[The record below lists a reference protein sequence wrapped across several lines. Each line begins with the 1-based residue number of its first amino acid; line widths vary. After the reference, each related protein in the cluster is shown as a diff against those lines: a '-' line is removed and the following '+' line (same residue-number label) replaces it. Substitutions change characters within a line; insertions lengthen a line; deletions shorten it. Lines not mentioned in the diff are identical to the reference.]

1 MHRFASTFLTKR
13 LATLAVAVATLSLA
27 TIAVAQTERSRIGD
41 AFLSPDALATIVVS
55 VSDTMASP
63 AAELY
68 PTEVAD
74 AWCEQNFGIAARDIN
89 QIQVIV
95 GNPGPNGPLGGA
107 VISFNA
113 DFDAK
118 RLNPQMVDTQQ
129 PIDVD
134 GNTAYEIAAMPGMVM
149 YAKDPRTVLVAS
161 ENYLTVMLGAE
172 SEKSTG
178 PLARMA
184 ATIPQAGNLTVMTLI
199 EPMRPMINGL
209 VQMQSEQIPDPF
221 RGFTR
226 IPDLIDAVVMRVDIG
241 DPEEEMKLVMV
252 AGDEAKADECL
263 DTMKQGMQAG
273 QEMLL
278 AQMTQG
284 LNSDDPVG
292 AATSQYMQ
300 RLSDHYIG
308 MMTPRKDGLRLT
320 IKAKASQGMAV
331 QGVLVGLLLPAVQAA
346 RESAR
351 RMSSANNLKQ
361 IGLAIHN
368 YHSAYRKLPQN
379 ITSEDGKPLLSW
391 RVAILPFVDQ
401 LDLYR
406 EFKLDE
412 PWDSPH
418 NIKLMDKM
426 PALLTHPG
434 IPTAAGTTVYQRPT
448 GKAFMFAN
456 SELRFR
462 DVTDGLS
469 NTIMVVE
476 SVGQD
481 AVQWT
486 KPTDIQLD
494 IEQPVDALED
504 GTRQGFHVL
513 LADGAVV
520 YLVNTIDPATFKAML
535 TRAGQEVVD
544 F

>member
-1 MHRFASTFLTKR
+1 MHNFASIRPTTA
-13 LATLAVAVATLSLA
+13 LATLTAAVATFSFASLA
-27 TIAVAQTERSRIGD
+27 IAQTERMRVGD
-41 AFLSPDALATIVVS
+41 AFLPPDAVATVVVA

-89 QIQVIV
+89 QIQMIL
-95 GNPGPNGPLGGA
+95 GNPGPNGPMGGA

-134 GNTAYEIAAMPGMVM
+134 GYTAYEIAAMPGMVM

-172 SEKSTG
+172 REKRSA
-178 PLARMA
+178 PLAKMA
-184 ATIPQAGNLTVMTLI
+184 ATIPQAGNLTLMTLI
-199 EPMRPMINGL
+199 EPMRPLINGF
-209 VQMQSEQIPDPF
+209 VQMQSEQIPAPL

-226 IPDLIDAVVMRVDIG
+226 IPDLIDAVVMRVDIQ
-241 DPEEEMKLVMV
+241 DPEEGMKLVMI

-263 DTMKQGMQAG
+263 ETMKQGMLAG
-273 QEMLL
+273 REMLL
-278 AQMTQG
+278 AQMSQG
-284 LNSDDPVG
+284 SNPDDPVG
-292 AATSQYMQ
+292 AATTQYMQ
-300 RLSDHYIG
+300 RLTDHYINT
-308 MMTPRKDGLRLT
+308 MTPKKDGSRLT
-320 IKAKASQGMAV
+320 IKAKASQGMAI
-331 QGVLVGLLLPAVQAA
+331 QGVWVGLLLPAVQAA

-368 YHSAYRKLPQN
+368 YHSVYRKLPHN
-379 ITSEDGKPLLSW
+379 IMSEDGKPLLSW

-401 LDLYR
+401 AELYR

-426 PALLTHPG
+426 PAVLTHPG
-434 IPTAAGTTVYQRPT
+434 IPTAGGTTVYQRPT
-448 GKAFMFAN
+448 GKALLSAEN
-456 SELRFR
+456 ELRFR

-486 KPTDIQLD
+486 KPNDIQLEID
-494 IEQPVDALED
+494 QPVDALDD

-513 LADGAVV
+513 LADGAVI
-520 YLVNTIDPATFKAML
+520 YLVNTIEPATFKAML
-535 TRAGQEVVD
+535 TRAGQEIVD

>member
-1 MHRFASTFLTKR
+1 
-13 LATLAVAVATLSLA
+13 
-27 TIAVAQTERSRIGD
+27 
-41 AFLSPDALATIVVS
+41 
-55 VSDTMASP
+55 
-63 AAELY
+63 
-68 PTEVAD
+68 
-74 AWCEQNFGIAARDIN
+74 
-89 QIQVIV
+89 
-95 GNPGPNGPLGGA
+95 
-107 VISFNA
+107 
-113 DFDAK
+113 
-118 RLNPQMVDTQQ
+118 
-129 PIDVD
+129 
-134 GNTAYEIAAMPGMVM
+134 
-149 YAKDPRTVLVAS
+149 
-161 ENYLTVMLGAE
+161 
-172 SEKSTG
+172 
-178 PLARMA
+178 
-184 ATIPQAGNLTVMTLI
+184 
-199 EPMRPMINGL
+199 
-209 VQMQSEQIPDPF
+209 
-221 RGFTR
+221 
-226 IPDLIDAVVMRVDIG
+226 
-241 DPEEEMKLVMV
+241 
-252 AGDEAKADECL
+252 
-263 DTMKQGMQAG
+263 
-273 QEMLL
+273 
-278 AQMTQG
+278 
-284 LNSDDPVG
+284 
-292 AATSQYMQ
+292 
-300 RLSDHYIG
+300 
-308 MMTPRKDGLRLT
+308 LRLT